1 MSSLLLALGL
11 IVSAAPADD
20 WVPFEDGRPGGCYQT
35 ASGLKYNCS
44 RPSRAETK
52 AKAEAE
58 AAAAIAAAQVEAA
71 DPVAELREVRRELE
85 ALKRRQAEEDAAR
98 ARAQAERDAAEAS
111 VKEAERRDEQAAMA
125 AYNAI
130 EAAIDSQRLRELDAR
145 TQACRASLE
154 ARGYR
159 IVGPG
164 ACRAPDASYV
174 NCPDC

>member
-11 IVSAAPADD
+11 IVAAAPADD

-35 ASGLKYNCS
+35 ASGLKYNCP
-44 RPSRAETK
+44 RPSRAEVK
-52 AKAEAE
+52 AKAEAD
-58 AAAAIAAAQVEAA
+58 AAQVEAV
-71 DPVAELREVRRELE
+71 DPVAELREVRRELD

-98 ARAQAERDAAEAS
+98 ARAQAEREAAEAS